1 MDGRELYLDLL
12 KRVLVNWIYDDFDP
26 DTRAVGRDWPANAHT
41 MIGLKR
47 LDNLQACV
55 ADALRREVPGDLI
68 EAGVWRGGAA
78 IFMRAMLRAYDVAD
92 RCVWVADS
100 FQGLPPPDPARYV
113 HDRGDRHHTFP
124 ELAVSLAQVQENF
137 RRYGLLDEQVK
148 FLPGWFRDTLPAIP
162 AAKFAVVRLDG
173 DMYES
178 TIDGLRSLYPR
189 LSVGGFLI
197 VDDYGAIA
205 ACRQAV
211 DDYRADHG
219 IDEPLA
225 WVDWT
230 GVYWQKQWAA

>member
-55 ADALRREVPGDLI
+55 ADAVRREVPGDLI

-78 IFMRAMLRAYDVAD
+78 IFMRAVLRAYDVGD

-113 HDRGDRHHTFP
+113 HDLGDRHHTFP
-124 ELAVSLAQVQENF
+124 ELAVPLAQVQENF